1 MVVNKTTGV
10 IGMLLEFR
18 CSNHK
23 SIKNEITFSMLAGS
37 DDTHEKSLRLHNGMR
52 ILRTAV
58 VYGPNGSGK
67 SNFIDAL
74 NFCALMVDKSM
85 RFQPGEKVPQS
96 EHKTSEEGDA
106 SSYAIQF
113 LKEGIRYA
121 YGFTVQDQ
129 EIAEEYLYYFPKGR
143 QVKIFE
149 RSGQA
154 VTPGD
159 RYKSSFQQSLNVL
172 KENRLFLACGANF
185 SNVKEVEAAF
195 LFFTRDLVIYD
206 SKKNNW
212 MDYSLNLMRRDPDIK
227 KIFLILMR
235 LLGNQIRDVRIPENQ
250 TKRIEAQVVYD
261 QFETDLMTEE
271 SDGVKKLFE
280 ILCPLIDILSKGR
293 VLICDELETC
303 LHEALIYQI
312 AELFQRTSDRF
323 SAQLIFSTHDT
334 SLLDSNLFRRDQIW
348 FTELNEERATNLYS
362 LMEIRN
368 VRKTENLK
376 NGYILGKYG
385 AIPMRNKNFWEEFEK
400 QIEK

>member
-1 MVVNKTTGV
+1 M
-10 IGMLLEFR
+10 
-18 CSNHK
+18 
-23 SIKNEITFSMLAGS
+23 
-37 DDTHEKSLRLHNGMR
+37 
-52 ILRTAV
+52 
-58 VYGPNGSGK
+58 
-67 SNFIDAL
+67 
-74 NFCALMVDKSM
+74 
-85 RFQPGEKVPQS
+85 
-96 EHKTSEEGDA
+96 
-106 SSYAIQF
+106 
-113 LKEGIRYA
+113 
-121 YGFTVQDQ
+121 
-129 EIAEEYLYYFPKGR
+129 
-143 QVKIFE
+143 
-149 RSGQA
+149 
-154 VTPGD
+154 
-159 RYKSSFQQSLNVL
+159 
-172 KENRLFLACGANF
+172 
-185 SNVKEVEAAF
+185 
-195 LFFTRDLVIYD
+195 IYD

-348 FTELNEERATNLYS
+348 FTELNE
-362 LMEIRN
+362 
-368 VRKTENLK
+368 
-376 NGYILGKYG
+376 
-385 AIPMRNKNFWEEFEK
+385 
-400 QIEK
+400 